1 MSVSSAKS
9 MSCQVRQAFD
19 NAVWLYTDWTP
30 LLPEPMVR
38 LGDTSHSMSAI
49 CDLVDKFNE
58 RLPDDVF
65 DRLMIYM
72 RDIRYTLLRQ
82 KLVADYSYAAAG
94 RCFLRLIED
103 RKRSTAA
110 EL

>member
-1 MSVSSAKS
+1 MSSVESTP
-9 MSCQVRQAFD
+9 CQIRAAFH
-19 NAVWLYTDWTP
+19 NAVYLYTDWFP
-30 LLPEPMVR
+30 SLPEPMVR
-38 LGDTSHSMSAI
+38 IAGTRHSMTAM
-49 CDLVDKFNE
+49 CGLVDEFNE

-82 KLVADYSYAAAG
+82 KMVAEHSYAVAG

-103 RKRSTAA
+103 RKRQAR
-110 EL
+110 